1 MNLFDLFVKIGV
13 KDEAS
18 DHISQIKATTVA
30 AGQLMANAAMA
41 AGSALVNLGK
51 QALDGY
57 ANYEQL
63 AGGVETLFKES
74 AGTIQDYADRAY
86 KTAGLS
92 ANEYMETVTSFSAS
106 LIQSLGGDTAAAAEY
121 ANRAIV
127 SMSDNANKMGT
138 DMAMIQNA
146 YQGFA
151 KQNYTMLDN
160 LKLGYGGTQTEMQR
174 LIADAAEMTEIQ
186 ERLGITVDSSS
197 MSFDNIVNA
206 IQVMQ
211 ESLGIAGATAAE
223 AEGTISGSTAA
234 MKAAWQNLVVG
245 IGNNNAD
252 IDSLLNQFVESVR
265 TVGVNVIPVVKT
277 ILTNIGQAFI
287 DNAPEMLA
295 NGTIML
301 GKFALG
307 IVEAIPDVVSKIPEI
322 VTAIVEEFKE
332 NGPAIIQIG
341 KDVVLGI
348 WNGIQS
354 LVGWLNEKI
363 GNFVGGIV
371 DNVKGVLGIHSPSR
385 VFSGIGEN
393 MAMGLGAGWENEYGP
408 IKNNITSGLDFG
420 TARVGLASSGVGQ
433 ISNGITSG
441 IINSSS
447 AERNIVINITTTLDG
462 EVLSRKMYDYNE
474 REQLRR
480 GNAFA

>member
-1 MNLFDLFVKIGV
+1 
-13 KDEAS
+13 
-18 DHISQIKATTVA
+18 
-30 AGQLMANAAMA
+30 
-41 AGSALVNLGK
+41 
-51 QALDGY
+51 
-57 ANYEQL
+57 
-63 AGGVETLFKES
+63 
-74 AGTIQDYADRAY
+74 
-86 KTAGLS
+86 
-92 ANEYMETVTSFSAS
+92 
-106 LIQSLGGDTAAAAEY
+106 
-121 ANRAIV
+121 
-127 SMSDNANKMGT
+127 
-138 DMAMIQNA
+138 
-146 YQGFA
+146 
-151 KQNYTMLDN
+151 MLDN
-160 LKLGYGGTQTEMQR
+160 LKLGYGGTQAEMQR

-307 IVEAIPDVVSKIPEI
+307 IVEAIPGVVSKIPEI

-341 KDVVLGI
+341 KDIVLGI
-348 WNGIQS
+348 WNGIKS

-385 VFSGIGEN
+385 VFAGIGEN
-393 MAMGLGAGWENEYGP
+393 MAMGLGAGWESEYGS

-447 AERNIVINITTTLDG
+447 AERNIVINLTTTLDG

>member
-18 DHISQIKATTVA
+18 DHISRIKATTVA

-121 ANRAIV
+121 ADRAIV

-138 DMAMIQNA
+138 DMSMIQNA

-160 LKLGYGGTQTEMQR
+160 LKLGYGGTQAEMQR

-197 MSFDNIVNA
+197 MSFDNVVNA

-223 AEGTISGSTAA
+223 AEGTISGSIAA

-332 NGPAIIQIG
+332 NGPEIIQIG

-385 VFSGIGEN
+385 VFAGIGEN
-393 MAMGLGAGWENEYGP
+393 MAMGLGAGWENEYGS

-433 ISNGITSG
+433 ISNGIASG

-447 AERNIVINITTTLDG
+447 AERNIVINLTTTLDG